1 MGGMEIRE
9 ATPAE
14 YGVVGELTANVYLAD
29 GHVRPDSPYVAK
41 LRDTERRGRE
51 ATLLVAVDDHGT
63 IVGSVAFALGDTA
76 YADIATAGEAEFRT
90 LVVANDARRRGI
102 GEALVGECVALG
114 RRAGASVLRLST
126 GPSMT
131 QAQRL
136 YERLGFARTPDLD
149 WSPNPGTGNLLKAYE
164 LDLRYCDHCGRPLPE
179 GDHTACRAARELDP
193 PRWCA
198 HCRRRM
204 VVQVTPAGWTARCVQ
219 HGQLAG

>member
-9 ATPAE
+9 AAPAE
-14 YGVVGELTANVYLAD
+14 YGVVGELTASVYVDD
-29 GHVRPDSPYVAK
+29 GHVRPGSPYVAK
-41 LRDTERRGRE
+41 LRDAERRGRE
-51 ATLLVAVDDHGT
+51 ATLLVAVDEDGT
-63 IVGSVAFALGDTA
+63 VIGSVAFALGGTA
-76 YADIATAGEAEFRT
+76 YANIAKAGEAEFRT
-90 LVVANDARRRGI
+90 LVVAGKARRRGV
-102 GEALVGECVALG
+102 GEALVQACAALA
-114 RRAGASVLRLST
+114 RKAGAAVLRLST
-126 GPSMT
+126 GPTMT
-131 QAQRL
+131 DAQRL

-149 WSPNPGTGNLLKAYE
+149 WSPDPAQGDPLRTYE

-204 VVQVTPAGWTARCVQ
+204 VVQVTPTGWTARCVQ